1 VDLRMSTGRQRVW
14 LVSIAGGALLLAMI
28 VDTLAMLGRQVQ
40 LPLLGAIELV
50 QASVLFAAGGALI
63 VATVDE
69 VHARVRLLL
78 HRLPDRPREWL
89 ERIHALAAVLFFAAL
104 LVGSFWITADLWQG
118 HEESELL
125 RIPYRPLRI
134 VVLLVLVVLLVQSL
148 RRCLGRRPR

>member
-1 VDLRMSTGRQRVW
+1 
-14 LVSIAGGALLLAMI
+14 
-28 VDTLAMLGRQVQ
+28 MLGRQLQ

-63 VATVDE
+63 VATIDD

-78 HRLPDRPREWL
+78 HRLPARPRKWL
-89 ERIHALAAVLFFAAL
+89 ERIHAFAAVLLYAAL
-104 LVGSFWITADLWQG
+104 LVGSFWITVDLWQG

-125 RIPYRPLRI
+125 HIPYRPLRI

-148 RRCLGRRPR
+148 LRSIGRRAR